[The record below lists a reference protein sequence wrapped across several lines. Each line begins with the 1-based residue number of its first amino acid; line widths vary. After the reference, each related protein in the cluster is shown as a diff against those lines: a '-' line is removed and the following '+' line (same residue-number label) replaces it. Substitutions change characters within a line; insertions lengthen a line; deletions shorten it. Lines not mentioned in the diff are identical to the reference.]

1 LPEICLMKLSLRKP
15 AFTLSTTLFILL
27 LVAQLGS
34 IQATEAKEPTSI
46 KLNQLG
52 YSPASSKIAVVPAGK
67 VKKFQVIEIDSRDV
81 VLEEQL
87 SPAKL
92 WPYSGEHVQQAD
104 FSALTKKG
112 RYFLQVKGHAQSYV
126 FNISDAPFQDV
137 HKAAIKGFYFNR
149 SGMAIDNATGGFHAR
164 AGGHNDTLVKV
175 HQSAASK
182 SRPAGST
189 LSLPKG
195 WYDAGDYGKYVVNS
209 GISTYTLLA
218 AYQHHKDLYKALDL
232 NIVESDNTVPD
243 MIDEIKWNLD
253 WLETMQDDDGG
264 VYHKLT
270 ALKFSAIDVTPENDS
285 SQRYVIGKSVTAA
298 LDFAAVLAMA
308 SRVFTE
314 FESEFPGVARA
325 YATKAVDAYE
335 WAKAN
340 PDALYQQ
347 PKDVGTGAY
356 DDESATD
363 EFSWAAAELFLLTQ
377 HDRYYDDFKRQQI
390 DPASN
395 LTWSNVGAL
404 AYISLAESG
413 ENLLTKAQYADVK
426 NKLIRAAESHYQ
438 IYKNSAYG
446 VSISKPDFVW
456 GSNGDVLNN
465 GLVLMQ
471 AYRLTKDE
479 KYRRAA
485 MSTVDYVLGKNA
497 TGYSFVTGYGDKTP
511 MNIHHRVSVSDNAE
525 LPVPGFLAG
534 GPHTGRQDD
543 CEYDGEY
550 PATTY
555 ADTVCSYST
564 NEIAINWNAPLVYM
578 LGAAQNISIDAE

>member
-1 LPEICLMKLSLRKP
+1 MILSLRTP
-15 AFTLSTTLFILL
+15 AFTLSVYITLFILL
-27 LVAQLGS
+27 FVAQTGS
-34 IQATEAKEPTSI
+34 IKAANAKEPRSI

-52 YSPASSKIAVVPAGK
+52 YSPASSKIAVVPASK
-67 VKKFQVIEIDSRDV
+67 VKKFQVIDVDSREV
-81 VLEEQL
+81 VLEKLL
-87 SPAKL
+87 SSPKL
-92 WPYSGEHVQQAD
+92 WSYSGEHVQQAD
-104 FSALTKKG
+104 FSAVTKIG
-112 RYFLQVKGHAQSYV
+112 RYFLQVKGQAQSHV
-126 FNISDAPFQDV
+126 FNIDDAPLQDV
-137 HKAAIKGFYFNR
+137 HRAAIKGFYFNR
-149 SGMAIDNATGGFHAR
+149 SGMAIDSATGGAHAR
-164 AGGHNDTLVKV
+164 AGGHNDTSIKV
-175 HQSAASK
+175 HQSAASE
-182 SRPAGST
+182 SRPTGSS

-218 AYQHHKDLYKALDL
+218 AYQHHKDLYKKLDL
-232 NIVESDNTVPD
+232 NIAESDNNVPD
-243 MIDEIKWNLD
+243 IIDEIKWNLD

-270 ALKFSAIDVTPENDS
+270 ALKFTAMNVAPENDS
-285 SQRYVIGKSVTAA
+285 SQRYVIGKSVTAS

-314 FESEFPGVARA
+314 FESEFPGVAQG
-325 YATKAVDAYE
+325 YANKAIDAYE

-340 PDALYQQ
+340 PDALYKQ
-347 PKDVGTGAY
+347 PTDVATGAY
-356 DDESATD
+356 DDESASD

-377 HDRYYDDFKRQQI
+377 QDRYYDDFKRQRI

-395 LTWSNVGAL
+395 LTWSSVGAL
-404 AYISLAESG
+404 AFISLAESG
-413 ENLLTKAQYADVK
+413 KKLLTKTQYADVK
-426 NKLIRAAESHYQ
+426 DKLIKAADNHYQ

-446 VSISKPDFVW
+446 VSISEPDFVW

-465 GLVLMQ
+465 GLVLVQ

-479 KYRRAA
+479 KYKRAA

-511 MNIHHRVSVSDNAE
+511 MNIHHRISVSDNTE

-534 GPHTGRQDD
+534 GPHSGRQDD
-543 CEYDGEY
+543 CEYDGKY

-578 LGAAQNISIDAE
+578 LAAAQNISIDAE